1 MGRNLL
7 ALNVMWKYMEQV
19 KDSCA
24 TDMLWYRYSISNMI
38 TSSCRNCFDMLKV
51 LQKNRGFIFLSDSKR
66 KRKKKKKKK
75 KKKIRKGKKE
85 QEKGKSRGLVSVL
98 KHYSLM

>member
-51 LQKNRGFIFLSDSKR
+51 L
-66 KRKKKKKKK
+66 
-75 KKKIRKGKKE
+75 
-85 QEKGKSRGLVSVL
+85 
-98 KHYSLM
+98 